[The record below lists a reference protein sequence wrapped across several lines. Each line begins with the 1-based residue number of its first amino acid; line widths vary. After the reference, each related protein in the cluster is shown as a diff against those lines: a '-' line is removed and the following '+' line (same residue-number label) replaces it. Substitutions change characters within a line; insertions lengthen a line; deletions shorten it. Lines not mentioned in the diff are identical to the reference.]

1 MRRIIA
7 FTVILA
13 FLGGLI
19 LGYTGNRENN
29 INSALAQTNYLS
41 PEEAIYV
48 DIAEKIGPSV
58 VNISTVNIIQYFFQ
72 PIPAEGA
79 GSGVIIS
86 SDGYIITNNHVVEG
100 ARSIKVILGDGQTL
114 EGKLIGRDPFTDI
127 AVIKVDMTDLP
138 YAKFSDSSKLKVGQI
153 AIAIG
158 NPFGL
163 GKTVTAGIVSALE
176 RSIQPDQGVIIE
188 SLIQTDAAIN
198 PGNSGGALVGS
209 NGEIIGINTAIYQG
223 AQGIGFAI
231 PSNVAKKIAEDI
243 IEKGYASHPWLGIKG
258 ETLNRRIVLYYSL
271 PIDYGV
277 IIREVVKSSPADK
290 AGLQVGDVITGIDN
304 ERIDSWNTLLLKIL
318 KTKNDTVT
326 LQIMRK
332 SKKLELK
339 VQIDERPKQFATNGG
354 YL

>member
-7 FTVILA
+7 LTAILA

-19 LGYTGNRENN
+19 LGYVGNRENS
-29 INSALAQTNYLS
+29 INSALAQTEFLS
-41 PEEAIYV
+41 NEEAIYV
-48 DIAEKIGPSV
+48 SIAEKLGPSV
-58 VNISTVNIIQYFFQ
+58 VNISTVSIVQYFFQ

-86 SDGYIITNNHVVEG
+86 RDGYIITNNHVVEG
-100 ARSIKVILGDGQTL
+100 AKSIKVTLEDGQTL

-127 AVIKVDMTDLP
+127 AVIKVNMTDLP
-138 YAKFSDSSKLKVGQI
+138 YAKFSDPSRLKVGQI

-258 ETLNRRIVLYYSL
+258 ETLNRRTALYYGL

-277 IIREVVKSSPADK
+277 IIGEVVKSSPADR
-290 AGLQVGDVITGIDN
+290 AGLKVGDVIVGVDN

-318 KTKNDTVT
+318 KTKNNTVT

-332 SKKLELK
+332 SSKLELK